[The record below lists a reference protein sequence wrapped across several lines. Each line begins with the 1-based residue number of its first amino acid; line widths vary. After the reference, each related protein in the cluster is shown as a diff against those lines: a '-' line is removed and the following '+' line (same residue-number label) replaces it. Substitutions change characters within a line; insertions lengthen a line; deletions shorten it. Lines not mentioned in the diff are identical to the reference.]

1 MQTISMRGGRRRA
14 LPRRRLATL
23 AALGVG
29 LAAALAPPA
38 ASAALPYGPYT
49 CKSGFVWRAA
59 FSGDGACVT
68 PAHRDLV
75 VRENNE
81 SWMRTL
87 SNGYCVSGYVWRE
100 TRPEDHV
107 CVSNY
112 PPPPGQL
119 APRDRERSNNS
130 QAVFRLQDP
139 SETPFGG
146 VGTWTTGTDLMY
158 AYHSAS
164 GGGMTPYGQVSFYY
178 VYPSTTGLRGPY
190 SLSSLYANASGYVSG
205 AIGRVGC
212 DRAATYRATI
222 VALDQRTGL
231 VTKAGYSEGVR
242 RCG

>member
-1 MQTISMRGGRRRA
+1 MHSMSLRPGRLVSRRRA
-14 LPRRRLATL
+14 LAAL
-23 AALGVG
+23 AALGVCV
-29 LAAALAPPA
+29 AAAAAPSP

-59 FSGDGACVT
+59 FSGDGVCVT
-68 PAHRDLV
+68 PTNRDQIT
-75 VRENNE
+75 RENNE

-100 TRPEDHV
+100 TRPQDHV

-139 SETPFGG
+139 TETPFGG
-146 VGTWTTGTDLMY
+146 VGSWGSGTDSFY
-158 AYHSAS
+158 AYNNAS
-164 GGGMTPYGQVSFYY
+164 GGGMTPYGQVSFFYL
-178 VYPSTTGLRGPY
+178 YPSTTGLRGPY
-190 SLSSLYANASGYVSG
+190 SMYSLTANGSGYVNGYIG
-205 AIGRVGC
+205 AIGC

-222 VALDQRTGL
+222 VALDKGTGL
-231 VTKAGYSEGVR
+231 VTKAGYSEGPR